1 MKKMISTMTVLNL
14 KDKKLVS
21 LKISNVPNG
30 NVIYVC
36 ILVPIELFFFT
47 LNCLGWEL
55 RQLIGINQIV

>member
-47 LNCLGWEL
+47 LN
-55 RQLIGINQIV
+55 